1 MKKILTIIILLL
13 SAVSVDGKTYTV
25 FLVRGDVSVVKNHTL
40 TPVKE
45 GMVIDDNSFVKM
57 DKHSTLTLMDERMRR
72 LPSVN
77 GVRKGKLK
85 KMLKSDRTKILYF
98 LEDMWDFITGKSA
111 SDFGVSVDKDKNVYI
126 NGGFSRGDGSDE
138 SADENAI
145 QVIKLKQI
153 IEEAIRDE

>member
-1 MKKILTIIILLL
+1 MKKLLAIIILLL
-13 SAVSVDGKTYTV
+13 SIVSVDGKTYMV
-25 FLVRGDVSVVKNHTL
+25 FLVRGNVTVVKNHAL
-40 TPVKE
+40 TRVKE
-45 GMVIDDNSFVKM
+45 GMVIDENSFVNM
-57 DKHSTLTLMDERMRR
+57 DKHSTLTVMDEQMKR

-85 KMLKSDRTKILYF
+85 KILKSDNIKILYF

-111 SDFGVSVDKDKNVYI
+111 SDLGVSVDNDKNVYI
-126 NGGFSRGDGSDE
+126 NGGFSRGDSSDD
-138 SADENAI
+138 SADDNAI